1 MEKKLDTKIVYNRRK
16 YYKVLFWAGLFTFLY
31 VFFTKIHPLVIY
43 DSDDWSNISY
53 VRQAFPLWSDWN
65 PCRVFP
71 ETFMPI
77 LSYVAVYLVKPFVHD
92 YILSMTVTHGAVIS
106 IAILVYLFVFYRW
119 IQAKF
124 RATEAQAFVFTLA
137 FLLFHFSIL
146 KVEWN
151 DNSYLFFS
159 DNVTCYFYYVLPN
172 LINASIVLWFMG
184 SKAGINE
191 RWDNEHPLRKG
202 GLILLVY
209 LAILSNLFQTIIL
222 IAYIGY
228 DLLLGL
234 IVYFKEKRKN
244 ILLFL
249 KQNLFSV
256 ASITLWLLS
265 LVFEFGGERSVDIAS
280 DSIQIKDSILALI
293 GYLPR
298 LNRMTC
304 LLFFISIIAAMII
317 WFRSKNKGEIDKRYI
332 STVIRSLVC
341 AVTVAIFLV
350 LLCGVSGSG
359 YLERADVSFGIFF
372 YGFLFIMGSMLY
384 VAQKYPRV
392 ILALPLVLY
401 IVLMNTMIGE
411 RIFKESNMGS
421 LNPQVCIAVNQD
433 LIGQIVTVDQEGK
446 TEMVLHVPVGNGKTE
461 DNWPHANYMGYS
473 IARTLYRHGM
483 ISKLIAIEVEPD
495 PEMNKKYQVIY

>member
-256 ASITLWLLS
+256 ASITLWLIS

-304 LLFFISIIAAMII
+304 LLFFISIITAMII

-372 YGFLFIMGSMLY
+372 CL
-384 VAQKYPRV
+384 
-392 ILALPLVLY
+392 
-401 IVLMNTMIGE
+401 
-411 RIFKESNMGS
+411 
-421 LNPQVCIAVNQD
+421 
-433 LIGQIVTVDQEGK
+433 
-446 TEMVLHVPVGNGKTE
+446 
-461 DNWPHANYMGYS
+461 
-473 IARTLYRHGM
+473 
-483 ISKLIAIEVEPD
+483 
-495 PEMNKKYQVIY
+495 